1 MGTPRPDD
9 APRARAA
16 RAFPPLLVRSRSR
29 PSFDRTRLTSPPP
42 CAARSQI
49 LAHQPSRAARLN
61 RDKSTKISVAN
72 ACNIIM
78 KPPSPLVRRR
88 PRGGKRVSDTT
99 PDTSRGPP
107 RATDARTRA
116 DLSYP
121 RRAPPTRI
129 VAGTSTRRAPD
140 ARGRDPVLPP
150 GTRAPRSP
158 AATRLSPR
166 LARGARLGR
175 GLFSPP
181 LLRYRRLTPSRTR
194 SNTQL
199 HFLFED
205 CASFRTRLA
214 RYALASGDRHTLRDD
229 ARSPA
234 RRREPPLEDG
244 AAGLSTRRR
253 ETRRHAV
260 TRDVDFND
268 AFAFDEVEV
277 REDGLRFSDARFA
290 EMALEHAA
298 GNED

>member
-16 RAFPPLLVRSRSR
+16 RAFSPLLVRSRSR

-61 RDKSTKISVAN
+61 RDKSAKLSVAN

-181 LLRYRRLTPSRTR
+181 LLSDTVASRLLERARTHSFTSCSRTALR
-194 SNTQL
+194 SARGSRGTRSPRVTATP
-199 HFLFED
+199 
-205 CASFRTRLA
+205 CATTRVRRRGGASLRSRTA
-214 RYALASGDRHTLRDD
+214 RRVSRRVD
-229 ARSPA
+229 ARP
-234 RRREPPLEDG
+234 G
-244 AAGLSTRRR
+244 ATP
-253 ETRRHAV
+253 
-260 TRDVDFND
+260 
-268 AFAFDEVEV
+268 
-277 REDGLRFSDARFA
+277 
-290 EMALEHAA
+290 
-298 GNED
+298 